1 MNYKSVTARWNV
13 QQQRCFSQKHQL
25 ATAKYLGC
33 SSKIMEQ
40 GTLTWTNLKN
50 NLSQL
55 GSIPAINKTT
65 LKPPNTH
72 THIYI
77 YICISDERGHG
88 ILIFSQ
94 KHFFG
99 NFLQKVTSSILHFFL
114 RSHRFSCL
122 QIDKQPLQ
130 VAICEYGKGNGT
142 WGLFFG
148 HRLVEVY
155 SLLNHGNL
163 TNRGG
168 S

>member
-72 THIYI
+72 IYI

-99 NFLQKVTSSILHFFL
+99 NFLQKVTSSILHFF
-114 RSHRFSCL
+114 
-122 QIDKQPLQ
+122 
-130 VAICEYGKGNGT
+130 
-142 WGLFFG
+142 WGLIDS
-148 HRLVEVY
+148 HV
-155 SLLNHGNL
+155 SKL
-163 TNRGG
+163 TNNRSKLPSASMGREMAPG
-168 S
+168 DCFLVTDLLRCTHS

>member
-77 YICISDERGHG
+77 YIYVYPMKGDMGSLYFHKNTSLETSFKKSLPQSCI
-88 ILIFSQ
+88 
-94 KHFFG
+94 FF
-99 NFLQKVTSSILHFFL
+99 
-114 RSHRFSCL
+114 
-122 QIDKQPLQ
+122 
-130 VAICEYGKGNGT
+130 
-142 WGLFFG
+142 WGLIDS
-148 HRLVEVY
+148 HV
-155 SLLNHGNL
+155 SKL
-163 TNRGG
+163 TNNRSKLPSASMGREMAPG
-168 S
+168 DCFLVTDLLRCTHS